1 MNFVSIEFFVLLV
14 AVLCLLALT
23 GHRTQNLILLF
34 ASFVFYGWFYW
45 KYLALMIGISTIDY
59 VCGLGLERTEDKT
72 RRRWIVAV
80 GLSANLLI
88 LAYFKYVDFLIQS
101 FNAIAVPLGQD
112 SVPPLH
118 VLLPIAISFHTFQ
131 SMSYLIDV
139 YRGELRPVRNFLDY
153 QLFVSFFPV
162 LVAGPIER
170 AKHLLPQI
178 LNPRKVGWSDI
189 EAGLGLIILGFF
201 KKVVIADNLA
211 PIVDNVFNDKAG
223 GGLAVILA
231 TYAFALQIY
240 GDFSGYTDIARGVS
254 RLMGFQLLDNFRQP
268 YFATNPSDFW
278 RRWHIS
284 LSSWLR
290 DYLYIPLGGNRFG
303 PLRTYCAIAI
313 TMLLGGLWHGASWTF
328 VIWGAY
334 QGALLIAY
342 RLFSRR
348 HDLPHTDSVA
358 IHALKAV
365 AFFQLTCIGWLIFR
379 ATGWSD
385 LSEFVGKM
393 FQGANWFDVSL
404 VNVRLIVLCGL
415 AMLAIDLWTA
425 LRPQLHLPFWI
436 KGAAWALTVIAIIV
450 LAPENISSFLYFQ
463 F

>member
-1 MNFVSIEFFVLLV
+1 MNFVSLEFFVLLA
-14 AVLCLLALT
+14 AVLCLLAAA
-23 GHRTQNLILLF
+23 GHRAQNLILLA

-59 VCGLGLERTEDKT
+59 LCGLGLELTEDKT
-72 RRRWIVAV
+72 RRRWIVAA

-101 FNAIAVPLGQD
+101 FNAIVVPLGHD

-139 YRGELRPVRNFLDY
+139 YRGELKPVRNFLDY

-178 LNPRKVGWSDI
+178 LNPRSVQWTDI

-254 RLMGFQLLDNFRQP
+254 RLMGFHLLDNFRQP

-284 LSSWLR
+284 LSTWLR

-342 RLFSRR
+342 RLVGGRR
-348 HDLPHTDSVA
+348 DRFLQESGIVHV
-358 IHALKAV
+358 LKAV
-365 AFFQLTCIGWLIFR
+365 AFFQLTCIGWLFFR
-379 ATGWSD
+379 AQDFGT
-385 LSEFVGKM
+385 LSELVGKI
-393 FQGANWFDVSL
+393 FQPAGWLDVSL
-404 VNVRLIVLCGL
+404 VNVRLIVLC
-415 AMLAIDLWTA
+415 ATATLAIDLWA
-425 LRPQLHLPFWI
+425 AFQPQLRAPIWI
-436 KGAAWALTVIAIIV
+436 KGAVWAMTLIAIIV